1 MNKKIEKLINEALEL
16 PVQVRAYF
24 AEKLLESLDVLE
36 DVSLSSEW
44 KTEIE
49 KRCKD
54 IDDGQILLR
63 EAEEVFNNAFE
74 KINETY

>member
-24 AEKLLESLDVLE
+24 AEKLLESLDVLG
-36 DVSLSSEW
+36 DVYLSSEW

-74 KINETY
+74 KINETD

>member
-74 KINETY
+74 KINEID